1 MKNEEI
7 AKEANQA
14 LTGLIEMVE
23 TIPAEE
29 FNTVPFEGSWT
40 AGQLTQHM
48 VMSNSGFAD
57 LLNGPVK
64 DTERAPDAAVEGIK
78 SIFLNF
84 EIKMESPDFIRPEK
98 KNYDKD
104 GLLAALSGIK
114 ADITTSAAKLDLSQ
128 TCLSFEL
135 PVLGYVTRLE
145 AVSFVICHTQRHVHQ
160 LKNIYSKL
168 IMN

>member
-1 MKNEEI
+1 
-7 AKEANQA
+7 
-14 LTGLIEMVE
+14 
-23 TIPAEE
+23 
-29 FNTVPFEGSWT
+29 
-40 AGQLTQHM
+40 
-48 VMSNSGFAD
+48 MSNSGFAD

-64 DTERAPDAAVEGIK
+64 DTERAPDAAVDEIK

-84 EIKMESPDFIRPEK
+84 GIKLTSPDFILPEK

-114 ADITTSAAKLDLSQ
+114 ADIITSAATLDLSK

-145 AVSFVICHTQRHVHQ
+145 AVSFVIYHTRRHIHQ
-160 LKNIYSKL
+160 LKNIYSEL
-168 IMN
+168 ILN

>member
-1 MKNEEI
+1 MINEEI
-7 AKEANQA
+7 AKEAEQT
-14 LTGLIEMVE
+14 LTGLIGEVE
-23 TIPAEE
+23 RVPAEK
-29 FNTVPFEGSWT
+29 FNIVPFEGSWT

-64 DTERAPDAAVEGIK
+64 DTERAPDAAVEEIK

-84 EIKMESPDFIRPEK
+84 EIKLTSPDFIRPEK

-114 ADITTSAAKLDLSQ
+114 ADITTAAATLDLSK

-145 AVSFVICHTQRHVHQ
+145 AFSFVICHTQRHIHQ
-160 LKNIYSKL
+160 LKNIYTKL
-168 IMN
+168 IK

>member
-1 MKNEEI
+1 MKNEELVKP
-7 AKEANQA
+7 ADQT
-14 LTGLIEMVE
+14 LTELIELVE
-23 TIPAEE
+23 TVPAEK

-48 VMSNSGFAD
+48 VLANSGFAE
-57 LLNGPVK
+57 LLKGPVK
-64 DTERAPDAAVEGIK
+64 DTQRAPDASVNEIK

-84 EIKMESPDFIRPEK
+84 EIKLTSPDFIRPEK

-114 ADITTSAAKLDLSQ
+114 ADITTSAATLDLSK

-135 PVLGYVTRLE
+135 PVLGYLTRLE
-145 AVSFVICHTQRHVHQ
+145 AVSFVIYHTQRHIHQ
-160 LKNIYSKL
+160 LKNINAKL
-168 IMN
+168 IN

>member
-7 AKEANQA
+7 AQQA
-14 LTGLIEMVE
+14 DQTLTALIEMVE
-23 TIPAEE
+23 TIPAEK
-29 FNTVPFEGSWT
+29 FNMVPFEGSWT

-48 VMSNSGFAD
+48 VLSNSGFAD

-78 SIFLNF
+78 SAFLNF

-114 ADITTSAAKLDLSQ
+114 ADITTSAATLDLSQ

-145 AVSFVICHTQRHVHQ
+145 AVSFVICHTQRHIHQ
-160 LKNIYSKL
+160 LKNIYTKL
-168 IMN
+168 VMN

>member
-7 AKEANQA
+7 AKQA
-14 LTGLIEMVE
+14 DQTLTGLIEIVE
-23 TIPAEE
+23 TVPAEE

-57 LLNGPVK
+57 LLKGPVK

-78 SIFLNF
+78 SAFLNF
-84 EIKMESPDFIRPEK
+84 NIKMQTPDFIRPEK

-114 ADITTSAAKLDLSQ
+114 ADIITSAATLDLSK

-145 AVSFVICHTQRHVHQ
+145 AVSFVICHTQRHIHQ
-160 LKNIYSKL
+160 LKNIYAK
-168 IMN
+168 IIVN

>member
-7 AKEANQA
+7 AQQA
-14 LTGLIEMVE
+14 DKTLTELIEMVE
-23 TIPAEE
+23 AVPVDK
-29 FNTVPFEGSWT
+29 FNTVPFKDSWT
-40 AGQLTQHM
+40 AGELTQHM

-64 DTERAPDAAVEGIK
+64 ATERAPDAAVEGIK
-78 SIFLNF
+78 STFLNF

-104 GLLAALSGIK
+104 GLLEALSGIK
-114 ADITTSAAKLDLSQ
+114 ADITTSAATLDLSQ

-135 PVLGYVTRLE
+135 PVLGLLTRLE
-145 AVSFVICHTQRHVHQ
+145 AVTFVICHTQRHIHQ
-160 LKNIYSKL
+160 LKNIYNKL

>member
-1 MKNEEI
+1 MKNEELAKQADQTLTDLI
-7 AKEANQA
+7 A
-14 LTGLIEMVE
+14 LVG
-23 TIPAEE
+23 TIPVEK

-57 LLNGPVK
+57 LLKGQVK

-78 SIFLNF
+78 SAFLNF
-84 EIKMESPDFIRPEK
+84 DITMQTPDFIRPEK

-104 GLLAALSGIK
+104 GLLEALSGIK
-114 ADITTSAAKLDLSQ
+114 ADIITSAATLDLTK

-145 AVSFVICHTQRHVHQ
+145 AVSFVICHTQRHIHQ
-160 LKNIYSKL
+160 LKNIYTKL